1 MFENIFGR
9 KRGRYEGSSDNSQSP
24 QQPLKPLKER
34 RAEVEGL
41 IDEFMKAVGCEDPSS
56 RVDEQGWRWLQR
68 GSAEGRVGVV
78 EMEKNLFL
86 QAESLIMPL
95 PSDKD
100 LILPLFRELLEYNL
114 LIPGPVRLGIKNENV
129 FASSVLAVD
138 NLQREECFQVIN
150 SVMSVAD
157 DLDDVFLK
165 KYGGT
170 SKKRTGNSIKHK

>member
-1 MFENIFGR
+1 MSENISGR
-9 KRGRYEGSSDNSQSP
+9 KRGRDEGSSDNSQPP
-24 QQPLKPLKER
+24 QQPLKPLEER
-34 RAEVEGL
+34 RVEVEGL
-41 IDEFMKAVGCEDPSS
+41 IDEFMKAVGYEDPSS
-56 RVDEQGWRWLQR
+56 RVDEQGWRYLQR

-78 EMEKNLFL
+78 EMEKNLLL
-86 QAESLIMPL
+86 QAESHIMRL

-114 LIPGPVRLGIKNENV
+114 LIPGSVRLGIKNENV
-129 FASSVLAVD
+129 FAFSALAAD

-157 DLDDVFLK
+157 DLDDILLK

-170 SKKRTGNSIKHK
+170 SKKRMGAAIKHK

>member
-1 MFENIFGR
+1 MFENISER
-9 KRGRYEGSSDNSQSP
+9 KRGGDEGSSNNSPSP

-34 RAEVEGL
+34 RTEVEGL
-41 IDEFMKAVGCEDPSS
+41 IDEFMKAVGYEDPSS
-56 RVDEQGWRWLQR
+56 RVDEQGWRYLQR
-68 GSAEGRVGVV
+68 GSAQGRVGVV
-78 EMEKNLFL
+78 EMEKNLLL

-100 LILPLFRELLEYNL
+100 LILPLFRELLEFNL

-129 FASSVLAVD
+129 FAFSVLAAD

-150 SVMSVAD
+150 LVMSVAD
-157 DLDDVFLK
+157 DLDDILLK

-170 SKKRTGNSIKHK
+170 SKKRTGTAIKRK